1 MQKGDQIM
9 DANTLITL
17 IGSLG
22 FPIVACIAMGW
33 FFAKVNDNYRQDIKE
48 LQATHK
54 EEVRAMTEAIQNNT
68 LVIQKLVDK
77 LERDDKNE

>member
-1 MQKGDQIM
+1 M

-48 LQATHK
+48 IQTTHR
-54 EEVRAMTEAIQNNT
+54 EETKTMTEAINNNT
-68 LVIQKLVDK
+68 QVLQKLCDR
-77 LERDDKNE
+77 LDDMEKKSE